1 MTSQPTAAQIRAAQV
16 LLKVD
21 AKLGR
26 ASSPAVARL
35 AAASASA
42 PTKARAAVKA

>member
-1 MTSQPTAAQIRAAQV
+1 MSKPPTAAQIRAAQV

-26 ASSPAVARL
+26 ASSPAITLL
-35 AAASASA
+35 AAASAA
-42 PTKARAAVKA
+42 PATAAVKG